1 MDSLTASLASAQ
13 LSAPSPADLVAAFG
27 PRSDAH
33 RRTLAQIHLAQT
45 GVDAALRAR
54 LAALLSSSSLASDF
68 YDEDGIMAALRL
80 VAALYGSRPDEAH
93 ALLLPPHDGGPL
105 DGLVV
110 RSIDDDRLGLALAEV
125 LCAASG
131 HGPSR
136 KELLDRSRRRR
147 APVQASK
154 IVEVG
159 SEEEDAT
166 AAGVPVGEWL
176 RTWVDRAELQD
187 GQARVVGLLCAL
199 TLEKMRR
206 GGKEKEAE
214 SKAMESKE
222 EEEGEEGDE
231 ETLYQL
237 ARRFLVVGGAT
248 KSDEKSDSEER
259 ARMASVEALTYL
271 SLGSAFRQRLA
282 DDTDLLRGLVVA
294 VLRACQ
300 AKPPDTALQYGVATV
315 LLHLVAFKPVATA
328 EERQMARL
336 RRMANAEK
344 RASQKQA
351 QANAEEGGDGDGDGD
366 GEGKDELLEAPA
378 VRARIS
384 RAIECGAVAA
394 ITAMSTVRPLSSAL
408 TATAAQAMLAMT
420 TPQDRAQRGR
430 IVQQGGARALFL
442 LLASSSSSRATNDDG
457 AMKRTAAQSLAHLLI
472 DLDPRLVLRDDA
484 TSAVAPLG
492 ALLMSAASSTL
503 QRFEACLAL
512 TNLASLSEDVC
523 ASVARFTQPLHAVL
537 PATGA
542 FRGAGAAE
550 EKDGDKA
557 SIGLLALLDE
567 RLFFEDNAMARRA
580 CVELACNLAAGPHA
594 FSHWSGEALGPDAAQ
609 QQQQHDDNSDEERRQ
624 RWTHLVVALCAYAP
638 TASSQGDEG
647 SSGSGEATK
656 AMRLAA
662 GGLLAMLSESS
673 AVCARIA
680 KLRTTTV
687 NLVVRLVWPGVPPR
701 IREVGEGVDPD
712 DEGEEEEE
720 EEEEEDRT
728 GERDEWD
735 EGLALR
741 GLTILANVAE
751 HAPVCRDSLLVG
763 AGLVDALEALMASS
777 QVGDAAQLVA
787 MAKQVYDQL
796 QFK

>member
-1 MDSLTASLASAQ
+1 MDSLTASLASAE

-45 GVDAALRAR
+45 GVDTALRAR
-54 LAALLSSSSLASDF
+54 LAALLSSSSSGSDF
-68 YDEDGIMAALRL
+68 GDEDGIMAALRL

-93 ALLLPPHDGGPL
+93 ALLLPAHDGGPL
-105 DGLVV
+105 DGGLVV

-136 KELLDRSRRRR
+136 KELLERNRRR

-159 SEEEDAT
+159 SEEDGAS

-206 GGKEKEAE
+206 GGKEKEADNKAVE
-214 SKAMESKE
+214 SK

-237 ARRFLVVGGAT
+237 ARRFLVVGVAT
-248 KSDEKSDSEER
+248 KSDEKSDSDER

-271 SLGSAFRQRLA
+271 SLGSAFRQRVA

-351 QANAEEGGDGDGDGD
+351 QANEEEDGD
-366 GEGKDELLEAPA
+366 GEHNELLEAPA
-378 VRARIS
+378 VRARIN
-384 RAIECGAVAA
+384 RAVECGAVAA

-442 LLASSSSSRATNDDG
+442 LLASSSSSSRTTKDDG
-457 AMKRTAAQSLAHLLI
+457 ATKRTAAQSLAHLLI

-492 ALLMSAASSTL
+492 ALFMSAASSTL

-537 PATGA
+537 PATGG
-542 FRGAGAAE
+542 FRGAGTAE
-550 EKDGDKA
+550 SKDGDKA

-609 QQQQHDDNSDEERRQ
+609 PQQQQHDDDSDEERRQ

-638 TASSQGDEG
+638 TASSQADQGN
-647 SSGSGEATK
+647 SGSGETTK

-687 NLVVRLVWPGVPPR
+687 NLLVRLVWPGVPPR
-701 IREVGEGVDPD
+701 IREVGEVGDGGGD
-712 DEGEEEEE
+712 DGEE
-720 EEEEEDRT
+720 EEEEEDRA

-751 HAPVCRDSLLVG
+751 HAPTCRGSLLVG

>member
-1 MDSLTASLASAQ
+1 MDSLTASLASAE

-54 LAALLSSSSLASDF
+54 LAPLLSSSSLGSDF
-68 YDEDGIMAALRL
+68 DDEDASIAALRL

-93 ALLLPPHDGGPL
+93 ALLLPPQDGMPL

-131 HGPSR
+131 HAASR
-136 KELLDRSRRRR
+136 KELLERSSRRR

-159 SEEEDAT
+159 SEEDGAS
-166 AAGVPVGEWL
+166 AAGVPVNEWL

-187 GQARVVGLLCAL
+187 GRTRTVGLLCAL

-206 GGKEKEAE
+206 GGKQKEAE
-214 SKAMESKE
+214 NKAVESK

-237 ARRFLVVGGAT
+237 ARRFLVVGVAT
-248 KSDEKSDSEER
+248 KSDEKSESDER
-259 ARMASVEALTYL
+259 VRMASVEALTYL

-300 AKPPDTALQYGVATV
+300 AKPPDTALQYGIATV

-351 QANAEEGGDGDGDGD
+351 QANEEEDGD
-366 GEGKDELLEAPA
+366 GEHDELLEAPA

-384 RAIECGAVAA
+384 RAVECGAVAA

-442 LLASSSSSRATNDDG
+442 LLASSSSSSGTTKDDG
-457 AMKRTAAQSLAHLLI
+457 ATKRTAAQSLAHLLI

-492 ALLMSAASSTL
+492 ALFMSAASSTL

-537 PATGA
+537 PATGG
-542 FRGAGAAE
+542 FRGAGTAE
-550 EKDGDKA
+550 SKDGDKA

-609 QQQQHDDNSDEERRQ
+609 QQQNDDSDEERRQ

-638 TASSQGDEG
+638 TASSQADQG
-647 SSGSGEATK
+647 SSGSGEVTK

-680 KLRTTTV
+680 NLRTTTV
-687 NLVVRLVWPGVPPR
+687 NLLVRLVWPGVPPR
-701 IREVGEGVDPD
+701 IREVGEGGDGGD
-712 DEGEEEEE
+712 DGE
-720 EEEEEDRT
+720 EEEEEDRA

-751 HAPVCRDSLLVG
+751 HAPACRDSLLVG